1 MDIKAT
7 ILNYL
12 YFVIIIFIL
21 IFINVKIIVFLI
33 NFYYRKK

>member
-12 YFVIIIFIL
+12 YFAIIFIL

>member
-12 YFVIIIFIL
+12 YFAIIIFIL